1 MVSRSCTYLRSV
13 CSSSVTT
20 WQPGYS
26 CELDANS
33 SAGSE
38 SLESLGDHSVG
49 EAGMSSDRCSSRND
63 AMVDWQ

>member
-1 MVSRSCTYLRSV
+1 MATNRRTCMTSKSCTYLRSV

-26 CELDANS
+26 FELDANS

-49 EAGMSSDRCSSRND
+49 EAGMSSMKAS
-63 AMVDWQ
+63 